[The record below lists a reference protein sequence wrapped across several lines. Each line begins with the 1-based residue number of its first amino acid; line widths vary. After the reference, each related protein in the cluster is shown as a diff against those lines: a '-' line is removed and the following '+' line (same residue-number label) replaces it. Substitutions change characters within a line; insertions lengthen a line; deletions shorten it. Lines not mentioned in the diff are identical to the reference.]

1 MATKKDLAESAR
13 QMTPADAVIERME
26 AAGKGSSR
34 KPRKTDEGDIKTA
47 RTTFICTPEK
57 WEQLQALCTYYTITG
72 QTIDGN
78 RPTPNRLL
86 NVAID
91 AYLKDHAADLEQ
103 YKAITGKLQ
112 KGKTAKK

>member
-1 MATKKDLAESAR
+1 MATKKNFADSVR
-13 QMTPADAVIERME
+13 QMTPADVVIERME
-26 AAGKGSSR
+26 AAEKGSGR
-34 KPRKTDEGDIKTA
+34 KPRKTDEGEIKTA

-86 NVAID
+86 NAAID
-91 AYLKDHAADLEQ
+91 TYLEDHADDLEQ
-103 YKAITGKLQ
+103 YNAIAGKLQ